1 MAKLLPSAPDTSA
14 VEESEPRVI
23 GVDSEDA
30 DEMLSALSSST
41 ARKLLSELHE
51 EPDSP
56 SSLAERLD
64 TSLQN
69 IQYHLGKLEDADL
82 IAVVDTVY
90 SEKGREMKVYAP
102 SNRPLV
108 VFAGRESD
116 STGLKSALQRL
127 LGGFGILGGMSLLIQ
142 YLLAD
147 GPWFGFGFGA
157 NAGGDAAT
165 AESAQ
170 LAADSAAATSATAA
184 TVLPPGLLFFLGGAL
199 MLTIAF
205 AVWYARR

>member
-1 MAKLLPSAPDTSA
+1 MAKLLPSSPDVSA
-14 VEESEPRVI
+14 VEETEPRVI
-23 GVDSEDA
+23 GVDSDDA

-41 ARKLLSELHE
+41 ARKLLTELHE

-69 IQYHLGKLEDADL
+69 VQYHLGKLEAASL
-82 IAVVDTVY
+82 VEVVDTIY

-108 VFAGRESD
+108 VFAGRERD
-116 STGLKSALQRL
+116 SSGLQTALKRL
-127 LGGFGILGGMSLLIQ
+127 LGGFGILGFTSLIVQ
-142 YLLAD
+142 YLLSD
-147 GPWFGFGFGA
+147 GAWFGSGA
-157 NAGGDAAT
+157 PAGGDAAS
-165 AESAQ
+165 AESVQ
-170 LAADSAAATSATAA
+170 MAAETTATTAA
-184 TVLPPGLLFFLGGAL
+184 GLPPGLLFFLGGAL
-199 MLTIAF
+199 VLCLAF

>member
-1 MAKLLPSAPDTSA
+1 MAKLLPSSPDTSA

-23 GVDSEDA
+23 GVDSDDA

-41 ARKLLSELHE
+41 ARRLLSALHD
-51 EPDSP
+51 EPDSA
-56 SSLAERLD
+56 SSLADRLD

-69 IQYHLGKLEDADL
+69 IQYHLGKLEAADL
-82 IAVVDTVY
+82 VAVVDTVY

-116 STGLKSALQRL
+116 STGLEAALKRL
-127 LGGFGILGGMSLLIQ
+127 LGGFGILGGASLFVQ

-147 GPWFGFGFGA
+147 GPWFGFGSS
-157 NAGGDAAT
+157 AGGDAAT
-165 AESAQ
+165 TESVQ

-184 TVLPPGLLFFLGGAL
+184 STLPPGLLFFLGGAL
-199 MLTIAF
+199 MLTVAF

>member
-1 MAKLLPSAPDTSA
+1 MAKLLPSAPDISA

-82 IAVVDTVY
+82 VAVVDTVY

-147 GPWFGFGFGA
+147 GPWFGFGT
-157 NAGGDAAT
+157 AGGDAAT
-165 AESAQ
+165 AESTQ
-170 LAADSAAATSATAA
+170 VAADSVAATSAAA
-184 TVLPPGLLFFLGGAL
+184 GTVLPPGLLFFLGGAL

>member
-1 MAKLLPSAPDTSA
+1 MAKLLPSAPDISA

-82 IAVVDTVY
+82 VAVVDTVY

-127 LGGFGILGGMSLLIQ
+127 LGGFGILGGMSLLVQ

-147 GPWFGFGFGA
+147 GPLLGFGFGA
-157 NAGGDAAT
+157 TGGDAAT
-165 AESAQ
+165 AESTQ
-170 LAADSAAATSATAA
+170 VAADSVAATAA
-184 TVLPPGLLFFLGGAL
+184 AGTVLPPGLLFFLGGAL